1 MLNVLSNFIIIII
14 FIIIM
19 YILCQDSLS
28 NIINNLPIYDILK
41 LEQTNK
47 QFKSQINEY
56 SQNKYKEN
64 FSFVKKNLH
73 NYYNE
78 IDILTNLLNN
88 NKNIFNNINLYY
100 KSVNINYI
108 NVIIENFKKNYD
120 YKNYILKILK
130 FYSNIFSIIIN
141 NKNFT
146 NIFFYK
152 INRSEVNN
160 DLYYIFINI
169 KETFINFYK
178 FLALYNY
185 IKYFIYNNDN
195 NYIKK

>member
-1 MLNVLSNFIIIII
+1 
-14 FIIIM
+14 M
-19 YILCQDSLS
+19 YILCEDSLS
-28 NIINNLPIYDILK
+28 CIINYLSIYDILK

-47 QFKSQINEY
+47 YYIKKIDKY
-56 SQNKYKEN
+56 SQNKYKKTL
-64 FSFVKKNLH
+64 SILKKDLY

-78 IDILTNLLNN
+78 LDILTNLLNN
-88 NKNIFNNINLYY
+88 NTSIFNNINLYY
-100 KSVNINYI
+100 KTVDINNINI
-108 NVIIENFKKNYD
+108 LIENIKNNYD
-120 YKNYILKILK
+120 YKKYILKILK
-130 FYSNIFSIIIN
+130 FYFNIFSIIIN
-141 NKNFT
+141 NITFT

-152 INRSEVNN
+152 INRSEINN

-169 KETFINFYK
+169 KETFKNFYK

>member
-1 MLNVLSNFIIIII
+1 
-14 FIIIM
+14 M
-19 YILCQDSLS
+19 YILCEDSLS
-28 NIINNLPIYDILK
+28 CIINNLSIYDILK

-47 QFKSQINEY
+47 YCMKEIDKY
-56 SQNKYKEN
+56 SQNKYKRKLLIL
-64 FSFVKKNLH
+64 KKDLY

-78 IDILTNLLNN
+78 LDILTNLLNN
-88 NKNIFNNINLYY
+88 NKSIFNNINLYY
-100 KSVNINYI
+100 KTIDINNINI
-108 NVIIENFKKNYD
+108 LIENIKNNYD
-120 YKNYILKILK
+120 YKKYILKILK

-141 NKNFT
+141 NITFT

-152 INRSEVNN
+152 INRSERNN

-169 KETFINFYK
+169 KETFKNFYK

>member
-1 MLNVLSNFIIIII
+1 
-14 FIIIM
+14 M
-19 YILCQDSLS
+19 YILCEDSLS
-28 NIINNLPIYDILK
+28 CIINNLSIYDILK

-47 QFKSQINEY
+47 YYKKEIDKY
-56 SQNKYKEN
+56 SQNKYK
-64 FSFVKKNLH
+64 KNLSILKKDLY

-88 NKNIFNNINLYY
+88 NKSIFNNINLYY
-100 KSVNINYI
+100 KTVDINNINI
-108 NVIIENFKKNYD
+108 LIENIKNNYD
-120 YKNYILKILK
+120 YKKYILKILK

-141 NKNFT
+141 NITFT

-152 INRSEVNN
+152 INRSEINN

-169 KETFINFYK
+169 KETFKNFYK

>member
-1 MLNVLSNFIIIII
+1 
-14 FIIIM
+14 M
-19 YILCQDSLS
+19 YILCQDCLS
-28 NIINNLPIYDILK
+28 NIVNNLSIYDLLN
-41 LEQTNK
+41 LEETNK
-47 QFKSQINEY
+47 HFKSQINEY
-56 SQNKYKEN
+56 SQNKYK
-64 FSFVKKNLH
+64 KNLSILKRDLY

-78 IDILTNLLNN
+78 MDILTNLLNN
-88 NKNIFNNINLYY
+88 NKSIFNNINLYY
-100 KSVNINYI
+100 KTVNINYI
-108 NVIIENFKKNYD
+108 NVLIENIKNNYD
-120 YKNYILKILK
+120 YKKYILKILK

-141 NKNFT
+141 NINFT

-152 INRSEVNN
+152 INRSERNN

-169 KETFINFYK
+169 KETFKNFYK